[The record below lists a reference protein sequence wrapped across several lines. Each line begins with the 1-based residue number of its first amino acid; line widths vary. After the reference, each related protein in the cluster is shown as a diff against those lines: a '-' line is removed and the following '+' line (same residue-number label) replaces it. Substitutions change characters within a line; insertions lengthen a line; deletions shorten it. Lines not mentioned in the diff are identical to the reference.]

1 MLMKLIEEVF
11 SSTEN
16 LDSDKLAFLESCLTE
31 EQKVLTDRE
40 RTVVNERIN
49 DLTYREIGEKLG
61 MKSAA
66 NVKTVYDR
74 AIRKL
79 RKACHTY
86 EKSSDGS
93 EILSNL
99 LNGSYR
105 SIVKILNRYDIYT
118 IDQLTSLLK
127 EHGSLDPIYREC
139 YGSESDQKCLTAN
152 EARMI
157 HLLDRLGFKIR
168 QFITNDRLN
177 YKLDELD
184 CMNYKHIFRCHN
196 FVNADSFVLATTLTQ
211 TRYSTNTKLETGTIK
226 LVLIDSTEAK
236 LRVQYNFKSKLYT
249 LKIEVE
255 TEEVDGDSTC
265 YSMKSDRCLATEADL
280 SCFIH
285 HLMSVA
291 LRK

>member
-1 MLMKLIEEVF
+1 MKLIDEVF
-11 SSTEN
+11 SSDEN

-31 EQKVLTDRE
+31 ERKVLTDRE
-40 RTVVNERIN
+40 RTVVNERIK
-49 DLTYREIGEKLG
+49 DLTFHEIGEKLG

-196 FVNADSFVLATTLTQ
+196 FVNADSFVLSTTLTQ

-236 LRVQYNFKSKLYT
+236 LRVQYNFKSNLYT
-249 LKIEVE
+249 LKVEIE
-255 TEEVDGDSTC
+255 TEEVDGDFTY
-265 YSMKSDRCLATEADL
+265 YSMKSDRCLATESDL

>member
-1 MLMKLIEEVF
+1 MLMKLIDEVF
-11 SSTEN
+11 SSDEN

-31 EQKVLTDRE
+31 DQKVLTDRE
-40 RTVVNERIN
+40 RTVINERIN
-49 DLTYREIGEKLG
+49 DLTFREIGEKLG

-79 RKACHTY
+79 RKACRTY

-127 EHGSLDPIYREC
+127 ENGSLDPIYREC

-184 CMNYKHIFRCHN
+184 CMHYKHIFRCHN
-196 FVNADSFVLATTLTQ
+196 FVNADSFVLSTTLTQ

-236 LRVQYNFKSKLYT
+236 LRVQYNFKSKLYI

-255 TEEVDGDSTC
+255 TEEVDGDFTY
-265 YSMKSDRCLATEADL
+265 YSMKSDRCLATESDL

>member
-1 MLMKLIEEVF
+1 MLMKLIDEVF
-11 SSTEN
+11 SSDEN

-31 EQKVLTDRE
+31 ERKVLTDRE

-49 DLTYREIGEKLG
+49 DLTFREIGERLG

-74 AIRKL
+74 ALRKL
-79 RKACHTY
+79 RKACRTY

-105 SIVKILNRYDIYT
+105 SIVRILNRYDIYT

-127 EHGSLDPIYREC
+127 EHGSLDLIYREC

-184 CMNYKHIFRCHN
+184 CMHYKHIFRCHN
-196 FVNADSFVLATTLTQ
+196 FVNADSFVLSTTLTQ

-236 LRVQYNFKSKLYT
+236 LRVQYSFKSKLYI
-249 LKIEVE
+249 LKVEVE
-255 TEEVDGDSTC
+255 TKEVDDDFTY
-265 YSMKSDRCLATEADL
+265 YSMKSDRCLATESDL

>member
-1 MLMKLIEEVF
+1 MKLIDEVF
-11 SSTEN
+11 GSTEN
-16 LDSDKLAFLESCLTE
+16 LDSDKLAFLESCLTDE
-31 EQKVLTDRE
+31 RKVLTDRE

-49 DLTYREIGEKLG
+49 DLTFREIGEKLG

-74 AIRKL
+74 ALRKL

-105 SIVKILNRYDIYT
+105 SIVKILNRFDIYT

-127 EHGSLDPIYREC
+127 EHGSLDQIYREC
-139 YGSESDQKCLTAN
+139 HGSKSDQKCLTAN

-196 FVNADSFVLATTLTQ
+196 FVNADSFVLSTTLTQ

-236 LRVQYNFKSKLYT
+236 LRVQYNFKSKLYN
-249 LKIEVE
+249 LKIEIE
-255 TEEVDGDSTC
+255 TKEVDGDFTC
-265 YSMKSDRCLATEADL
+265 YSMKSDRCLATESDL

>member
-1 MLMKLIEEVF
+1 MKLIDEVF
-11 SSTEN
+11 SSDEN

-31 EQKVLTDRE
+31 ERKVLTDRE

-49 DLTYREIGEKLG
+49 DLTFREIGEKLG

-105 SIVKILNRYDIYT
+105 SIVKILNRFDIYT

-184 CMNYKHIFRCHN
+184 CMNYRHIFRCHN
-196 FVNADSFVLATTLTQ
+196 FVNADSFVLSTTLTQ

-236 LRVQYNFKSKLYT
+236 LRVQYNFKSKLYI
-249 LKIEVE
+249 LKIEIE
-255 TEEVDGDSTC
+255 TEEVDGDFTYYST
-265 YSMKSDRCLATEADL
+265 KSDCCLTTESDL

>member
-1 MLMKLIEEVF
+1 MKLIDEVF
-11 SSTEN
+11 SSDEN

-31 EQKVLTDRE
+31 ERKVLTDRE

-49 DLTYREIGEKLG
+49 DLTFHEIGEKLG

-74 AIRKL
+74 ALRKL

-184 CMNYKHIFRCHN
+184 CMHYKHIFRCHN
-196 FVNADSFVLATTLTQ
+196 FVNADSFVLSTTLTQ

-236 LRVQYNFKSKLYT
+236 LRVQYNFKSKLYI
-249 LKIEVE
+249 LKVEIE
-255 TEEVDGDSTC
+255 TEEVDGDFTC
-265 YSMKSDRCLATEADL
+265 YSMKSDRCLATESDL

-285 HLMSVA
+285 QLMSVA

>member
-1 MLMKLIEEVF
+1 MKLIDEVF
-11 SSTEN
+11 GSNED

-40 RTVVNERIN
+40 RTVVNDRIK
-49 DLTYREIGEKLG
+49 DLTFREIGEKLC

-74 AIRKL
+74 ALRKL

-93 EILSNL
+93 ELLSNL

-127 EHGSLDPIYREC
+127 EHGSLDPIYRAC
-139 YGSESDQKCLTAN
+139 YGSESDRKCLTAN

-196 FVNADSFVLATTLTQ
+196 FINADSFVLSTTLTQ

-255 TEEVDGDSTC
+255 TKEVDGNFTY
-265 YSMKSDRCLATEADL
+265 YSIKSDRCLAAESDL

-285 HLMSVA
+285 QLMSVA

>member
-1 MLMKLIEEVF
+1 MLMKLIDEVF
-11 SSTEN
+11 SSDEN

-31 EQKVLTDRE
+31 ERKVLTDRE

-49 DLTYREIGEKLG
+49 DLTFHEIGEKLG

-74 AIRKL
+74 ALRKL

-127 EHGSLDPIYREC
+127 ENGSLDPIYREC
-139 YGSESDQKCLTAN
+139 YGSEPDQKCLTAN

-184 CMNYKHIFRCHN
+184 CMNYKHIFRCHK
-196 FVNADSFVLATTLTQ
+196 FVNADSFVLSTYLTQ

-236 LRVQYNFKSKLYT
+236 LRVQYNFKSKLYI
-249 LKIEVE
+249 LKVEIE
-255 TEEVDGDSTC
+255 TEEVDGDFTC
-265 YSMKSDRCLATEADL
+265 YSMRSDRCLATESDL

>member
-1 MLMKLIEEVF
+1 MKLIDEVF
-11 SSTEN
+11 SSDEN

-105 SIVKILNRYDIYT
+105 SIVKILDRYDIYT
-118 IDQLTSLLK
+118 INQLTSLLK
-127 EHGSLDPIYREC
+127 ENGSLDPIYREC

-196 FVNADSFVLATTLTQ
+196 FVNADSFVLSTTLTQ

-236 LRVQYNFKSKLYT
+236 LRVQYNFKSKLYI
-249 LKIEVE
+249 LKVEIE
-255 TEEVDGDSTC
+255 TEEVDGDFTC
-265 YSMKSDRCLATEADL
+265 YSMKSDRCFATESDL

>member
-1 MLMKLIEEVF
+1 MLMKLIDEVF
-11 SSTEN
+11 SSDEN

-31 EQKVLTDRE
+31 ERKVLTDRE

-49 DLTYREIGEKLG
+49 DLTFREIGEKLG

-118 IDQLTSLLK
+118 INQLTSLLK

-196 FVNADSFVLATTLTQ
+196 FVNADSFVLSTTLTQ

-236 LRVQYNFKSKLYT
+236 LRVQYNFKSKLYI

-255 TEEVDGDSTC
+255 TEEVDGDFTC
-265 YSMKSDRCLATEADL
+265 YSMKSDRCLTTEADL

>member
-1 MLMKLIEEVF
+1 MLMKLIDEVF
-11 SSTEN
+11 SSDEN

-49 DLTYREIGEKLG
+49 DLTFREIGEKLG

-74 AIRKL
+74 VIRKL

-255 TEEVDGDSTC
+255 TEEVDGDFTC

>member
-1 MLMKLIEEVF
+1 MLMKLIDEVF
-11 SSTEN
+11 SSDEN

-31 EQKVLTDRE
+31 ERKVLTDRE

-49 DLTYREIGEKLG
+49 DLTFREIGEKLG

-74 AIRKL
+74 ALRKL

-118 IDQLTSLLK
+118 INQLTSLLK

-139 YGSESDQKCLTAN
+139 YGNESDQKCLTAN

-196 FVNADSFVLATTLTQ
+196 FVNADSFVLSTSLTQ

-226 LVLIDSTEAK
+226 LVLIDSTEAT
-236 LRVQYNFKSKLYT
+236 LRVQYNFKSKLYI
-249 LKIEVE
+249 LKIEIE
-255 TEEVDGDSTC
+255 TEKVDGDFTY
-265 YSMKSDRCLATEADL
+265 YSMKSDRCLATEDDL

>member
-1 MLMKLIEEVF
+1 MLMKLIDEVF
-11 SSTEN
+11 SSDEN

-31 EQKVLTDRE
+31 ERKVLTDRE

-49 DLTYREIGEKLG
+49 DLTFREIGEKLG

-196 FVNADSFVLATTLTQ
+196 FVNADSFVLSTTLTQ

-236 LRVQYNFKSKLYT
+236 LRVQYNFKSKLYI
-249 LKIEVE
+249 LKVEIE
-255 TEEVDGDSTC
+255 TEEVDGDFTC
-265 YSMKSDRCLATEADL
+265 YSMKSDRCLSTEADL
-280 SCFIH
+280 SSFIH

>member
-1 MLMKLIEEVF
+1 MKLIDEVF
-11 SSTEN
+11 SSDEN
-16 LDSDKLAFLESCLTE
+16 LNSDKLAFLESCLTE
-31 EQKVLTDRE
+31 ERKVLTDRE

-49 DLTYREIGEKLG
+49 DLTFREIGEKLG

-74 AIRKL
+74 ALRKL

-139 YGSESDQKCLTAN
+139 YGNESDQKCLTAN

-157 HLLDRLGFKIR
+157 HLLDRFGFKIR

-196 FVNADSFVLATTLTQ
+196 FVNADSFVLATALTH
-211 TRYSTNTKLETGTIK
+211 TKYSSSTKLESGTIK
-226 LVLIDSTEAK
+226 LVLIDLTEAK

-255 TEEVDGDSTC
+255 TEKVDGDFTY
-265 YSMKSDRCLATEADL
+265 YSMKSDRCLAAEADL

>member
-1 MLMKLIEEVF
+1 MLMKLIDEVF
-11 SSTEN
+11 SSDEN

-31 EQKVLTDRE
+31 ERKILTDRE

-49 DLTYREIGEKLG
+49 DLTFREIGEKLG

-74 AIRKL
+74 ALRKL

-196 FVNADSFVLATTLTQ
+196 FVNADSFVLSTTLTQ

-236 LRVQYNFKSKLYT
+236 LRVQYNFKSKLYI
-249 LKIEVE
+249 LKVEIE
-255 TEEVDGDSTC
+255 TEEVDGDFTC
-265 YSMKSDRCLATEADL
+265 YSMKSDRCLATESDL

-285 HLMSVA
+285 QLMSVA

>member
-1 MLMKLIEEVF
+1 MKLIDEVV
-11 SSTEN
+11 SSDEN
-16 LDSDKLAFLESCLTE
+16 LDSDKLAFLEACLTE

-40 RTVVNERIN
+40 RTVVNKRIS
-49 DLTYREIGEKLG
+49 DLTFREIGEKLG
-61 MKSAA
+61 MKHAA
-66 NVKTVYDR
+66 NVRTVYDR

-93 EILSNL
+93 ELLSNL

-118 IDQLTSLLK
+118 IDQLTNLLK

-139 YGSESDQKCLTAN
+139 YGNKSDQKCLTAN

-157 HLLDRLGFKIR
+157 YHLDKVGFEIR

-184 CMNYKHIFRCHN
+184 CINYKHIFRFHK
-196 FVNADSFVLATTLTQ
+196 FVNADSFVLSTTLTHS
-211 TRYSTNTKLETGTIK
+211 RYSTTTKLETGTIK

-236 LRVQYNFKSKLYT
+236 LRVQYDFKSKLYI

-255 TEEVDGDSTC
+255 TKEVDGSFTC
-265 YSMKSDRCLATEADL
+265 YSMKSDRCLSTEADL
-280 SCFIH
+280 SSNIH

>member
-1 MLMKLIEEVF
+1 MKLIDEVF
-11 SSTEN
+11 DSKEDLN
-16 LDSDKLAFLESCLTE
+16 SDKLAFLESCLTE
-31 EQKVLTDRE
+31 ERKVLTDRE
-40 RTVVNERIN
+40 RTVINERIN
-49 DLTYREIGEKLG
+49 DLTFREIGEKLG

-196 FVNADSFVLATTLTQ
+196 FVNADSFVLSTTLTQ

-236 LRVQYNFKSKLYT
+236 LRVQYNFKSKLYN
-249 LKIEVE
+249 LKIEIE
-255 TEEVDGDSTC
+255 TGEVDGDFTY
-265 YSMKSDRCLATEADL
+265 YSMKSDRCLATESDL

>member
-1 MLMKLIEEVF
+1 MLMKLIDEVF
-11 SSTEN
+11 DSKEN

-31 EQKVLTDRE
+31 ERKVLTDRE

-49 DLTYREIGEKLG
+49 DLTFREIGEKLG

-74 AIRKL
+74 ALRKL
-79 RKACHTY
+79 RKACRTY

-196 FVNADSFVLATTLTQ
+196 FVNADSFVLSTTLTQ

-226 LVLIDSTEAK
+226 LVLIDSTEAT

-255 TEEVDGDSTC
+255 TKEVDGNFTY
-265 YSMKSDRCLATEADL
+265 YSMKSDRCLATEDDL

-285 HLMSVA
+285 QLMSVA

>member
-1 MLMKLIEEVF
+1 MKLIDEVF
-11 SSTEN
+11 SSDEN

-31 EQKVLTDRE
+31 ERKVLTDRE
-40 RTVVNERIN
+40 RTVVNERIK
-49 DLTYREIGEKLG
+49 DLTFREIGEKLG

-139 YGSESDQKCLTAN
+139 YRSESDQKCLTAN

-236 LRVQYNFKSKLYT
+236 LRVQYNFKSKLYI
-249 LKIEVE
+249 LKVEVE
-255 TEEVDGDSTC
+255 TEEVDGDFTC
-265 YSMKSDRCLATEADL
+265 YSMKSDRCLATESDL

-285 HLMSVA
+285 QLMSVA

>member
-1 MLMKLIEEVF
+1 MRLIDEVF
-11 SSTEN
+11 SSTED

-40 RTVVNERIN
+40 RTVVNERIK
-49 DLTYREIGEKLG
+49 DLTFREIGEGLG

-74 AIRKL
+74 ALRKL

-93 EILSNL
+93 ELLSNL

-105 SIVKILNRYDIYT
+105 SIVKILNRFDIYT

-127 EHGSLDPIYREC
+127 EHGSLDPIYRAC
-139 YGSESDQKCLTAN
+139 YGNKSDQKCLTAN
-152 EARMI
+152 ESRMI
-157 HLLDRLGFKIR
+157 YHLDKVGFKIR

-184 CMNYKHIFRCHN
+184 CMNYKHIFGCHK
-196 FVNADSFVLATTLTQ
+196 FVNADSFVLSTTLTHS
-211 TRYSTNTKLETGTIK
+211 RYSTATKLETGTIK

-236 LRVQYNFKSKLYT
+236 LRVQYNFKSKLYI

-255 TEEVDGDSTC
+255 TKEVDGNFTC
-265 YSMKSDRCLATEADL
+265 YSMKSDRCLSTEADL
-280 SCFIH
+280 SSFIH

>member
-1 MLMKLIEEVF
+1 MKLIDEVF
-11 SSTEN
+11 SSDEN

-226 LVLIDSTEAK
+226 LVLIDSTEAT
-236 LRVQYNFKSKLYT
+236 LRVQYNFKSNLYT
-249 LKIEVE
+249 LKVEIE
-255 TEEVDGDSTC
+255 TEEVDGDFTC
-265 YSMKSDRCLATEADL
+265 YSMKSDRCLATESDL

-285 HLMSVA
+285 QLMSVA

>member
-1 MLMKLIEEVF
+1 MLMKLIDEVF
-11 SSTEN
+11 DSKEDLN
-16 LDSDKLAFLESCLTE
+16 SDKLAFLESCLTE
-31 EQKVLTDRE
+31 ERKVLTDRE
-40 RTVVNERIN
+40 RTVVNGRIN
-49 DLTYREIGEKLG
+49 DLTFREIGEKLG

-74 AIRKL
+74 ALRKL

-184 CMNYKHIFRCHN
+184 CMHYKHIFRCHN
-196 FVNADSFVLATTLTQ
+196 FVNADSFVLSTTLTQ

-236 LRVQYNFKSKLYT
+236 L
-249 LKIEVE
+249 
-255 TEEVDGDSTC
+255 
-265 YSMKSDRCLATEADL
+265 
-280 SCFIH
+280 
-285 HLMSVA
+285 
-291 LRK
+291 

>member
-1 MLMKLIEEVF
+1 MLMKLIDEVF
-11 SSTEN
+11 SSDEN

-40 RTVVNERIN
+40 RTVVDERIN
-49 DLTYREIGEKLG
+49 DLTFREIGEKLG

-74 AIRKL
+74 ALRKL

-86 EKSSDGS
+86 EKSSDDS

-105 SIVKILNRYDIYT
+105 SIVKILNRYDICT
-118 IDQLTSLLK
+118 INQLTSLLK
-127 EHGSLDPIYREC
+127 EHGSLDLIYREC

-196 FVNADSFVLATTLTQ
+196 FVNADSFVLSTTLTQ

-255 TEEVDGDSTC
+255 TEEVDGDFTY
-265 YSMKSDRCLATEADL
+265 YSMKSDRCLATESDL

>member
-1 MLMKLIEEVF
+1 MLMKLIDEVF
-11 SSTEN
+11 SSNEN

-31 EQKVLTDRE
+31 ERKVLTDRE

-49 DLTYREIGEKLG
+49 DLTFREIGEKLG

-105 SIVKILNRYDIYT
+105 SIVKILNRYDIFT

-127 EHGSLDPIYREC
+127 EHGSLDPIYQEC

-184 CMNYKHIFRCHN
+184 CMHYKHIFRCHN
-196 FVNADSFVLATTLTQ
+196 FVNADSFVLSTSLTQ

-249 LKIEVE
+249 LKIEIE
-255 TEEVDGDSTC
+255 TEEVDGDFTC
-265 YSMKSDRCLATEADL
+265 YSMKSDRCLATESDL

>member
-1 MLMKLIEEVF
+1 
-11 SSTEN
+11 
-16 LDSDKLAFLESCLTE
+16 
-31 EQKVLTDRE
+31 
-40 RTVVNERIN
+40 
-49 DLTYREIGEKLG
+49 

-74 AIRKL
+74 ALRKL

-105 SIVKILNRYDIYT
+105 SIVKILNHYDIYT

-139 YGSESDQKCLTAN
+139 YRSESDQKCLTAN

-196 FVNADSFVLATTLTQ
+196 FVNADSFVLSTTLTQ

-226 LVLIDSTEAK
+226 LVLIDSTEAT
-236 LRVQYNFKSKLYT
+236 LRVQYNFKSKLYI
-249 LKIEVE
+249 LKVEIE
-255 TEEVDGDSTC
+255 TEEVDGDFTC
-265 YSMKSDRCLATEADL
+265 YSMKSDRCLATESDL

>member
-1 MLMKLIEEVF
+1 MLMKLIDEVF
-11 SSTEN
+11 SSDEN

-31 EQKVLTDRE
+31 DQKVLTDRE

-49 DLTYREIGEKLG
+49 DLTFREIGEKLG

-105 SIVKILNRYDIYT
+105 SIVKILNRYDIFT

-127 EHGSLDPIYREC
+127 EHGSLDQIYREC

-184 CMNYKHIFRCHN
+184 CMNYKHILRCHN
-196 FVNADSFVLATTLTQ
+196 FVNADSFVLSTTLTQ

-236 LRVQYNFKSKLYT
+236 LRVQYNFKSKLYI

-255 TEEVDGDSTC
+255 TEEVDGDFTY
-265 YSMKSDRCLATEADL
+265 YSMKSDCCLATEADL
-280 SCFIH
+280 SYFIH

>member
-1 MLMKLIEEVF
+1 MLMKLIDEVF
-11 SSTEN
+11 SSDEN

-31 EQKVLTDRE
+31 ERKVLTDRE

-49 DLTYREIGEKLG
+49 DLTFREIGEKLG
-61 MKSAA
+61 MKSAV

-74 AIRKL
+74 ALRKL

-127 EHGSLDPIYREC
+127 ENGSLDPIYREC
-139 YGSESDQKCLTAN
+139 YGSEPDQKCLTAN

-184 CMNYKHIFRCHN
+184 CMNYKHIFRCHK
-196 FVNADSFVLATTLTQ
+196 FVNADSFVLSTSLTQ

-236 LRVQYNFKSKLYT
+236 LRVQYNFKSKLYI
-249 LKIEVE
+249 LKVEIE
-255 TEEVDGDSTC
+255 TEEVDGDFTC
-265 YSMKSDRCLATEADL
+265 YSMKSDRCLATESDL

>member
-1 MLMKLIEEVF
+1 MKLIDEVF
-11 SSTEN
+11 SSDEN

-31 EQKVLTDRE
+31 ERKVLTDRE
-40 RTVVNERIN
+40 RTVVNERIK
-49 DLTYREIGEKLG
+49 DLTFREIGEKLG

-196 FVNADSFVLATTLTQ
+196 FVNADSFVLSTTLTQ

-236 LRVQYNFKSKLYT
+236 LRVQYNFKSKLYI
-249 LKIEVE
+249 LKIEIE
-255 TEEVDGDSTC
+255 TEEVDGDFTY
-265 YSMKSDRCLATEADL
+265 YSMKSDRCLATESDL

>member
-1 MLMKLIEEVF
+1 MLMKLIDEVF
-11 SSTEN
+11 GSTEN

-31 EQKVLTDRE
+31 ERKVLTDRE

-49 DLTYREIGEKLG
+49 DLTFREIGEKLG

-118 IDQLTSLLK
+118 INQLTSLLK
-127 EHGSLDPIYREC
+127 ENGSLDLIYREC

-196 FVNADSFVLATTLTQ
+196 FVNADSFVLSTTLTQ

-236 LRVQYNFKSKLYT
+236 LRVQYNFKSKLYI
-249 LKIEVE
+249 LKIEIE
-255 TEEVDGDSTC
+255 TGEVDGDFTY
-265 YSMKSDRCLATEADL
+265 YSMKSDRCLATESDL

>member
-1 MLMKLIEEVF
+1 MLMKLIDEVF
-11 SSTEN
+11 SSDEN

-31 EQKVLTDRE
+31 ERKVLTDRE

-49 DLTYREIGEKLG
+49 DLTFREIGEKLG

-74 AIRKL
+74 ALRKL

-105 SIVKILNRYDIYT
+105 SIVKILNHYDIYT

-196 FVNADSFVLATTLTQ
+196 FVNADSFVLSTTLTQ

-236 LRVQYNFKSKLYT
+236 LRVQYNFKSNLYT
-249 LKIEVE
+249 LKVEIE
-255 TEEVDGDSTC
+255 TEEVDGDFTC
-265 YSMKSDRCLATEADL
+265 YSMKSDRCLATESDL

-285 HLMSVA
+285 QLMSVA

>member
-1 MLMKLIEEVF
+1 MKLIDEVF
-11 SSTEN
+11 SSDEN

-31 EQKVLTDRE
+31 ERKVLTDRE

-49 DLTYREIGEKLG
+49 DLTFREIGEKLG

-74 AIRKL
+74 ALRKL

-118 IDQLTSLLK
+118 IDQLMSLLK

-196 FVNADSFVLATTLTQ
+196 FVNADSFVLSTTLTQ

-236 LRVQYNFKSKLYT
+236 LRVQYNFKSNLYT
-249 LKIEVE
+249 LKVEVE
-255 TEEVDGDSTC
+255 TEEVDGDFTC
-265 YSMKSDRCLATEADL
+265 YSMKSDRCLATESDL

-285 HLMSVA
+285 QLMSVA

>member
-1 MLMKLIEEVF
+1 MKLIDEVF
-11 SSTEN
+11 SSDEN

-31 EQKVLTDRE
+31 ERKVLTDRE
-40 RTVVNERIN
+40 RTVVNERIK
-49 DLTYREIGEKLG
+49 DLTFREIGEKLG

-74 AIRKL
+74 ALRKL

-118 IDQLTSLLK
+118 IDQLMSLLK

-196 FVNADSFVLATTLTQ
+196 FVNADSFVLSTTLTQ

-226 LVLIDSTEAK
+226 LVLIDSTEAT
-236 LRVQYNFKSKLYT
+236 LRVQYNFKSKLYI
-249 LKIEVE
+249 LKVEIE
-255 TEEVDGDSTC
+255 TEEVDGDFTC
-265 YSMKSDRCLATEADL
+265 YSMKSDRCLATESDL

>member
-1 MLMKLIEEVF
+1 MLMKLIDEVF
-11 SSTEN
+11 DSKEDLN
-16 LDSDKLAFLESCLTE
+16 SDKLAFLESCLTE
-31 EQKVLTDRE
+31 ERKVLTDRE

-49 DLTYREIGEKLG
+49 ALTFREIGEKLG

-74 AIRKL
+74 ALRKL

-118 IDQLTSLLK
+118 INQLTSLLK

-139 YGSESDQKCLTAN
+139 YGHESDQKCLTAN

-157 HLLDRLGFKIR
+157 YHLDKVGFKIR
-168 QFITNDRLN
+168 QFIMNDRLN

-184 CMNYKHIFRCHN
+184 CMHYKHIFRCHN
-196 FVNADSFVLATTLTQ
+196 FVNADSFVLSTTLTQ

-236 LRVQYNFKSKLYT
+236 LRVQYNFKSKLYI

-255 TEEVDGDSTC
+255 TEKVDGDFTY
-265 YSMKSDRCLATEADL
+265 YSMKSDRCLVTESDL

>member
-1 MLMKLIEEVF
+1 MKLIDEVF
-11 SSTEN
+11 SSDEN

-31 EQKVLTDRE
+31 ERKVLTDRE
-40 RTVVNERIN
+40 RTVVNERIK
-49 DLTYREIGEKLG
+49 DLTFREIGEKLG

-74 AIRKL
+74 ALRKL
-79 RKACHTY
+79 RKACRTY

-196 FVNADSFVLATTLTQ
+196 FVNADSFVLSTTLTQ

-236 LRVQYNFKSKLYT
+236 LRVQYNFKSNLYI
-249 LKIEVE
+249 LKVEIE
-255 TEEVDGDSTC
+255 TEEVDGDFTC
-265 YSMKSDRCLATEADL
+265 YSMKSDRCLATESDL

-285 HLMSVA
+285 QLMSVA

>member
-1 MLMKLIEEVF
+1 MLMKLIDEVF
-11 SSTEN
+11 SSDEN

-31 EQKVLTDRE
+31 ERKVLTDRK
-40 RTVVNERIN
+40 RTVVNDRIN
-49 DLTYREIGEKLG
+49 DLTFREIGEKLG

-118 IDQLTSLLK
+118 INQLTSLLK

-196 FVNADSFVLATTLTQ
+196 FVNADSFVLSTTLTQ

-236 LRVQYNFKSKLYT
+236 LRVQYNFKSKLYI

-255 TEEVDGDSTC
+255 TEEVDGDFTC
-265 YSMKSDRCLATEADL
+265 YSMKSDRCLATESDL

>member
-1 MLMKLIEEVF
+1 MKLIDEVF
-11 SSTEN
+11 SSDEN

-49 DLTYREIGEKLG
+49 DLTFREIGEKLG

-74 AIRKL
+74 ALRKL

-127 EHGSLDPIYREC
+127 EHGSLDLIYREC
-139 YGSESDQKCLTAN
+139 HASKSDQKCLTAN

-196 FVNADSFVLATTLTQ
+196 FVNADSFVLSTTLTQ

-236 LRVQYNFKSKLYT
+236 LRVQYSFKSKLYI
-249 LKIEVE
+249 LKVEIE
-255 TEEVDGDSTC
+255 TEEVDGDFTY
-265 YSMKSDRCLATEADL
+265 YSMKSDRRLATEADL

>member
-1 MLMKLIEEVF
+1 MKLIDEVF
-11 SSTEN
+11 NSNEDLN
-16 LDSDKLAFLESCLTE
+16 SDKLAFLESCLTE

-40 RTVVNERIN
+40 RTVVIDRLK
-49 DLTYREIGEKLG
+49 DLTFREIGEKLG

-74 AIRKL
+74 ALRKL

-105 SIVKILNRYDIYT
+105 GIVKILNRYDIYT
-118 IDQLTSLLK
+118 IDQLTNLLK

-157 HLLDRLGFKIR
+157 YLLDKVGYKIR
-168 QFITNDRLN
+168 QFVTNDRLN

-184 CMNYKHIFRCHN
+184 CMNYKHIFRCHD
-196 FVNADSFVLATTLTQ
+196 FINADSFVLATTLTH
-211 TRYSTNTKLETGTIK
+211 TKYSSSTKLESGTIK
-226 LVLIDSTEAK
+226 LVLIDETEAK
-236 LRVQYNFKSKLYT
+236 LRVQYNFKSKLYI

-255 TEEVDGDSTC
+255 TKEVDGSFIC
-265 YSMKSDRCLATEADL
+265 YSMKSDRCLATESDL

>member
-1 MLMKLIEEVF
+1 MLMKLIDEVF
-11 SSTEN
+11 SSDEN

-31 EQKVLTDRE
+31 ERKVLTDRE
-40 RTVVNERIN
+40 LTVVNGRIN
-49 DLTYREIGEKLG
+49 DLTFREIGEKLG

-74 AIRKL
+74 ALRKL

-196 FVNADSFVLATTLTQ
+196 FVNADSFVLSTSLTQ

-236 LRVQYNFKSKLYT
+236 LRVQYNFKSKLYI

-255 TEEVDGDSTC
+255 TEEVYGDFTY
-265 YSMKSDRCLATEADL
+265 YSMKSDRCLATESDL

>member
-1 MLMKLIEEVF
+1 MLMKLIDEVF
-11 SSTEN
+11 SSDEN

-40 RTVVNERIN
+40 RTVIDERIN
-49 DLTYREIGEKLG
+49 DLTFREIGEKLG

-74 AIRKL
+74 ALRKL

-118 IDQLTSLLK
+118 INQLTSLLK
-127 EHGSLDPIYREC
+127 EHGSLDLIYREC

-196 FVNADSFVLATTLTQ
+196 FVNADSFVLSTTLTQ

-255 TEEVDGDSTC
+255 TEEVDGDFTY
-265 YSMKSDRCLATEADL
+265 YSMKSDRCLATESDL